1 LIEDKKPFYDDF
13 LVSNQKPFYIF
24 KPLYNDYVK
33 YISNAKLDEDK
44 KPSLDNFFNLI
55 RNVSIESLNSVKNN
69 SIDLK
74 DKTYL
79 DYIKNYLSNFFI
91 LNKKLTKL
99 SLNLDNIKKIKNP
112 FLNFDFN
119 DKKLK
124 YRYIVFKSKI
134 YTFEGKDRKQMK
146 IMKIPTFDKFLTLL
160 RNINLENFIDLNRK
174 DLDKRDITLYLYHV
188 NNYLSKFFFVNKNF
202 MFYILDSINNLN
214 KDINFKD
221 KTIYL
226 DYYKYISSGKFVDGK
241 NPTFDEFLSLLHN
254 ISTDNLNDLKKKYN
268 DFSNKTM
275 YIKEDQKD
283 LSLYNMRN
291 ILFNYDYSKLNV
303 HALNF
308 KRETFIHYLKI
319 KFITL
324 RMLIFNQNKFK
335 ISFLKYL
342 TRLVSNLYNKEV
354 VFNIVNLKKLHLNS
368 DIYTQAISL
377 KLKNRNNRVYRVL
390 KKSLIRVKIPY
401 VNRAREKYSKFDIEQ
416 LLINKVRNIR
426 INSILVNY
434 ITNKDPLNKLLLN
447 LYSGSQR
454 GTDENPKLVFVNQ
467 EGEKENSLN
476 DNEYLVLNS
485 LKHKGLAGVR
495 IEAKGRLTRRFT
507 ASRSVFKMK

>member
-1 LIEDKKPFYDDF
+1 
-13 LVSNQKPFYIF
+13 
-24 KPLYNDYVK
+24 
-33 YISNAKLDEDK
+33 
-44 KPSLDNFFNLI
+44 
-55 RNVSIESLNSVKNN
+55 
-69 SIDLK
+69 
-74 DKTYL
+74 
-79 DYIKNYLSNFFI
+79 
-91 LNKKLTKL
+91 
-99 SLNLDNIKKIKNP
+99 
-112 FLNFDFN
+112 
-119 DKKLK
+119 
-124 YRYIVFKSKI
+124 
-134 YTFEGKDRKQMK
+134 
-146 IMKIPTFDKFLTLL
+146 
-160 RNINLENFIDLNRK
+160 
-174 DLDKRDITLYLYHV
+174 
-188 NNYLSKFFFVNKNF
+188 
-202 MFYILDSINNLN
+202 
-214 KDINFKD
+214 
-221 KTIYL
+221 
-226 DYYKYISSGKFVDGK
+226 
-241 NPTFDEFLSLLHN
+241 
-254 ISTDNLNDLKKKYN
+254 
-268 DFSNKTM
+268 
-275 YIKEDQKD
+275 
-283 LSLYNMRN
+283 
-291 ILFNYDYSKLNV
+291 
-303 HALNF
+303 
-308 KRETFIHYLKI
+308 
-319 KFITL
+319 
-324 RMLIFNQNKFK
+324 MLIFNQNKFK